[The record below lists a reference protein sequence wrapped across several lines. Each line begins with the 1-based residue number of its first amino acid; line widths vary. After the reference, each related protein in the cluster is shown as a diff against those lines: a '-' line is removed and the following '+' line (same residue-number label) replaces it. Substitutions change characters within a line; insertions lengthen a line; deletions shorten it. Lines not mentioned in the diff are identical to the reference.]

1 MATSPD
7 DMPPTSS
14 PEEITALQARIK
26 ELEDQ
31 LAAPAAEATPA
42 TTPRQRH
49 AWRTIVTAILLALA
63 FVLAPLSV
71 LAQWAHD
78 EIGDTDRYVDTV
90 APLATDPAVQAA
102 VTNRVTA
109 EIVSY
114 VNVDELTSEA
124 LTALSTQDFI
134 PDRASGIL
142 PSLAIP
148 LSNAIEGF
156 IRDAVEKVVYSDGFE
171 QAWVEANRQAHEQM
185 VVVLTGEDTGAV
197 QVTDNAVRVN
207 IATFV
212 EATKQVLI
220 EDGFAFAERIPEINA
235 TFTLFESKDIGKA
248 QKAFAL
254 LDTLARVL
262 PILTLLLIFTA
273 VWVSNNRRRT
283 WVAAG
288 MGVAA
293 AMLLLGL
300 TLNLLRP
307 FYLDALPPEVQS
319 TAAAGAVY
327 DSLTYFIRVALRAV
341 GVVALAVAVA
351 ALLMAPTG
359 AGAAVRHGISGGI
372 GRLRD
377 AAGGA
382 GLDTGP
388 VGEFLSTYRAFAR
401 TAVVTLGAVVYL
413 AVDHPTVQT
422 SVLVISAVVLLL
434 VLLEFL
440 AAPTRPEEEQ
450 DQPQQEE
457 EALTG

>member
-457 EALTG
+457 KALTG

>member
-1 MATSPD
+1 
-7 DMPPTSS
+7 
-14 PEEITALQARIK
+14 
-26 ELEDQ
+26 
-31 LAAPAAEATPA
+31 
-42 TTPRQRH
+42 
-49 AWRTIVTAILLALA
+49 VTAILLALA

-197 QVTDNAVRVN
+197 EVTDNAVRVN

-450 DQPQQEE
+450 DQQQEEE

>member
-7 DMPPTSS
+7 DMPPTPS

-31 LAAPAAEATPA
+31 LAAPAAEAPPA

-185 VVVLTGEDTGAV
+185 VVVLTGEDSGAV
-197 QVTDNAVRVN
+197 EVTDNAVRVN

-235 TFTLFESKDIGKA
+235 TFTLF
-248 QKAFAL
+248 
-254 LDTLARVL
+254 
-262 PILTLLLIFTA
+262 
-273 VWVSNNRRRT
+273 
-283 WVAAG
+283 
-288 MGVAA
+288 
-293 AMLLLGL
+293 
-300 TLNLLRP
+300 
-307 FYLDALPPEVQS
+307 
-319 TAAAGAVY
+319 
-327 DSLTYFIRVALRAV
+327 
-341 GVVALAVAVA
+341 
-351 ALLMAPTG
+351 
-359 AGAAVRHGISGGI
+359 
-372 GRLRD
+372 
-377 AAGGA
+377 
-382 GLDTGP
+382 
-388 VGEFLSTYRAFAR
+388 
-401 TAVVTLGAVVYL
+401 
-413 AVDHPTVQT
+413 
-422 SVLVISAVVLLL
+422 
-434 VLLEFL
+434 
-440 AAPTRPEEEQ
+440 
-450 DQPQQEE
+450 
-457 EALTG
+457 